1 MAEGKFTKEQVAQL
15 MRAISPARVATRS
28 QPGSNRQ
35 MSYVEAWDIKAT
47 LIRIFGFGNFS
58 AEVVESKIL
67 ALDEVPQARNPEKMN
82 WRAVAQAT
90 VRLTIHLTGAVYT
103 ETAVSAQA
111 VPDIGE
117 AADFAMKTAESDA
130 LKRAAT
136 YLGTQFGLSLYD
148 NGTKQDVVRV
158 VLDPEQAEL
167 LEQAKREDDPGADE
181 ARAKV
186 DGSLKQ

>member
-1 MAEGKFTKEQVAQL
+1 MAEGKFTKEQISAL
-15 MRAISPARVATRS
+15 MGAISDARVAERT
-28 QPGSNRQ
+28 QPGSQRK

-47 LIRIFGFGNFS
+47 LIRVFGFGNFS
-58 AEVVESKIL
+58 AEVIESKIL
-67 ALDEVPQARNPEKMN
+67 KLDEVPQSRDPQKMN

-103 ETAVSAQA
+103 ETAIASQS

-117 AADFAMKTAESDA
+117 AGDFAIKTAESDA

-148 NGTKQDVVRV
+148 GTRRDVVRV
-158 VLDPEQAEL
+158 LLDPEQRSLLAES
-167 LEQAKREDDPGADE
+167 EKENAPADE
-181 ARAKV
+181 AARDKV
-186 DGSLKQ
+186 NGSLKS